1 MASTGVAIAG
11 LGLVVASGI
20 TSGSIERLGTS
31 LGASDVSGFIHDAI
45 PFAAETAVVALL
57 AFAAGSPTFHSTAI
71 AVLICLWAIWAVV
84 SLPPYLQHR
93 KKGSN

>member
-1 MASTGVAIAG
+1 MASTGVAMAG

-20 TSGSIERLGTS
+20 TSGSIGRLGTS
-31 LGASDVSGFIHDAI
+31 LASADVSGFIHDAI

-57 AFAAGSPTFHSTAI
+57 AFAAGNPTFHPMAI
-71 AVLICLWAIWAVV
+71 AVLIGLWAIWAVV
-84 SLPPYLQHR
+84 SLPPFLQHR

>member
-31 LGASDVSGFIHDAI
+31 LASADVSGFIHDAI

-57 AFAAGSPTFHSTAI
+57 AFASGNPTFHPMAI
-71 AVLICLWAIWAVV
+71 AVLIGLWAIWAVV